1 MLLETLWRQVGCLYL
16 SDLRTEPYNR
26 LARLAAQT
34 LRAGDFAVQEWNDA
48 AEYLLG
54 RGAGGYLSAE
64 AAQRALIL
72 K

>member
-34 LRAGDFAVQEWNDA
+34 LRAGD
-48 AEYLLG
+48 
-54 RGAGGYLSAE
+54 
-64 AAQRALIL
+64 ALIRD
-72 K
+72 